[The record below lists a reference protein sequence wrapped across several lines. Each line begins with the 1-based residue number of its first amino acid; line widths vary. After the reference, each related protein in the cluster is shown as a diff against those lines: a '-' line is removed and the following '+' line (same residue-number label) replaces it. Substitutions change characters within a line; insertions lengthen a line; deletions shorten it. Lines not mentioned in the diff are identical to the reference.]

1 MDVFEPEKRSEIMRR
16 VKSGDTK
23 PEMRVRR
30 ILHAMGYRYRI
41 HRKDLPGCPDIV
53 LPRHQKIVMVH
64 GCFWH
69 GHDCP
74 AGRKKPKT
82 NTAYWIDKLTKNRL
96 RDAANLAKLE
106 AMGWHVLVI
115 WECETR
121 NHAVLANQ
129 LAKFMSEKVNCAARW
144 NPTNAGE
151 VPLGDCA

>member
-16 VKSGDTK
+16 VKSGGTQ

-30 ILHAMGYRYRI
+30 MLHVMGYRYRL
-41 HRKDLPGCPDIV
+41 HRKGLPGCPDIV

-82 NTAYWIDKLTKNRL
+82 NEQYWAEKLTKNRL

-121 NHAVLANQ
+121 NHADLANQ
-129 LAKFMSEKVNCAARW
+129 LAEFMSGYA
-144 NPTNAGE
+144 
-151 VPLGDCA
+151 